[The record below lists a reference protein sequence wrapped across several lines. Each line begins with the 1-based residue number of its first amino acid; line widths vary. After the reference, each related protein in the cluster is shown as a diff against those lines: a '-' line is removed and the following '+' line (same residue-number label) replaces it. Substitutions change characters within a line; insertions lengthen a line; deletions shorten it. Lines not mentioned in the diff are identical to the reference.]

1 MFWKEQPRRPVEGVF
16 RSLWSGGDFIV
27 YDASGTE
34 VFRIRSADSRVGLR
48 FAPGIVDEDALAD
61 LAVTTNKI
69 FPAAVGSSSL
79 MDHSIGYVKLHDDVL
94 QSNTVTIESA
104 DVKTLNATAVELVEA
119 PGAGN
124 AIQFIDAVL
133 TLDYTAAYTG
143 NHALIIGFSGGSV
156 PVATNIAHGDF
167 IQKTADSIFI
177 AQPLGQFDASIAAV
191 ENEALVLSAED
202 GYAGDAGNDNQVTVT
217 VTYRIIPVG

>member
-1 MFWKEQPRRPVEGVF
+1 MFWKEQPKHPAPGEF
-16 RSLWSGGDFIV
+16 RTLWSGKDFIV
-27 YDASGTE
+27 YDSDNTE
-34 VFRIRSADSRVGLR
+34 VFRIRASDSRVGARL
-48 FAPGIVDEDALAD
+48 ADGIVDTDVLSD
-61 LAVTTNKI
+61 LAVTTDKI
-69 FPAAVGSSSL
+69 FPAAVGSSGL

-94 QSNTVTIESA
+94 QTTTVTIASA
-104 DVKTLNATAVELVEA
+104 DVKTLNATPVELVEA

-143 NHALIIGFSGGSV
+143 DHALLIGFSGGSV

-191 ENEALVLSAED
+191 EDEALVLSAED
-202 GYAGDAGNDNQVTVT
+202 AFAGDAGDDNQVTVT